1 MGLTFDSA
9 INSIGK
15 AVDAGVGAYNSYT
28 ESQTAQQVQK
38 QQSQNLW
45 ESQQAQNTA
54 LVNNSK
60 MWLIGGVILAI
71 GAAFFMFNRKS

>member
-1 MGLTFDSA
+1 MAFSFDTA
-9 INSIGK
+9 IDSIAGI
-15 AVDAGVGAYNSYT
+15 ADAGVGVYNKYT

-54 LVNNSK
+54 VVNNSK
-60 MWLIGGVILAI
+60 MWLVGGVILAI
-71 GAAFFMFNRKS
+71 GAAFFLFNRK